1 MPRNSLSASYLPRR
15 PESAIGFPKC
25 WISKHVK
32 LSKMRQFNSFSF
44 RVECTYASIRLE
56 MSDSPP
62 TPAAGPPT
70 AFDIIPDILTT
81 QRHSDSES
89 KRVIKPNLKATPPPL
104 TCNQLFLAL
113 TAVVLV
119 GSASR
124 SRPVN
129 KNPSWNPLCSL
140 TNVLKKDNFVIIYC
154 CWHWTAVW
162 FRCALS
168 LLL

>member
-1 MPRNSLSASYLPRR
+1 MPRNSLSTSYLPRR

-25 WISKHVK
+25 GISKHGK

-89 KRVIKPNLKATPPPL
+89 KRVIKPNLKATPPPYMQSIIFGTHSCC
-104 TCNQLFLAL
+104 TCWFCITLAACKQEPELKSTLFSHKC
-113 TAVVLV
+113 T
-119 GSASR
+119 
-124 SRPVN
+124 
-129 KNPSWNPLCSL
+129 
-140 TNVLKKDNFVIIYC
+140 
-154 CWHWTAVW
+154 
-162 FRCALS
+162 
-168 LLL
+168 